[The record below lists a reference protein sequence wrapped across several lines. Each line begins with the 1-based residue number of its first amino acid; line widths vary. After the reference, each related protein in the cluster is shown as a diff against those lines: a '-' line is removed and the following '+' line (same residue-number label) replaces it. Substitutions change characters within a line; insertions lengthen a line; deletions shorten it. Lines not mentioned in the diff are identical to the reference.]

1 MRRMLTE
8 PSELTADFWKA
19 AAEHRLVVPRCNRTG
34 RYFFPPERCV
44 PGTDSIDWDY
54 VESGGHGTIYTYSV
68 VYRPMTADFVAHYVL
83 AVVDLDEGPAM
94 LTNLVDCE
102 PEQVR
107 IGLPVTVTFI
117 DVEGGALPVFRPVG
131 D

>member
-1 MRRMLTE
+1 MLTE

-68 VYRPMTADFVAHYVL
+68 VYRPMTADFEVPYVL

-94 LTNLVDCE
+94 LTNLVGCE

-117 DVEGGALPVFRPVG
+117 DVEGGALPVFRMVG

>member
-68 VYRPMTADFVAHYVL
+68 VYRPMTADFEAPYVL